1 VPRHLGATAV
11 VFRDALW
18 IIGGADEKTQTH
30 GNDIWFSGNG
40 ITWSEMQP
48 KSVFPPRAW
57 HSTVVFRD
65 RIWVIGGR
73 DNTGYRNDVWS
84 SDDGI
89 SWVQAKPA
97 AEFSPRSDQASFVY
111 KDKIWMIGGRDRTGD
126 LTEVWNSDDGSNW
139 TQVAVPAAFEGGNPV
154 SAVTFDGRIW
164 VIQIPHTWGIA
175 SPWATARPSG
185 IWYSYDGIAWTKVD
199 SSPEFFSDKYSGGE
213 PFLIVFQNRF
223 YVLQRY
229 NGYTGIW
236 YTMPQGQMS

>member
-1 VPRHLGATAV
+1 MKKPRLTGM
-11 VFRDALW
+11 
-18 IIGGADEKTQTH
+18 I
-30 GNDIWFSGNG
+30 SGSRA

-73 DNTGYRNDVWS
+73 DSTGYRNDVWS

-89 SWVQAKPA
+89 SWVQAMPA
-97 AEFSPRSDQASFVY
+97 TEFSPRSDQASFVY

-139 TQVAVPAAFEGGNPV
+139 TQVAVPAVFERGNPV

-164 VIQIPHTWGIA
+164 VIQIPHTWGIV

-185 IWYSYDGIAWTKVD
+185 IWYSYDGIAWTQVK

-213 PFLIVFQNRF
+213 PFLIVFQDRL
-223 YVLQRY
+223 YVMLRY
-229 NGYTGIW
+229 GTDTGIW
-236 YTMPQGQMS
+236 YTTPSG